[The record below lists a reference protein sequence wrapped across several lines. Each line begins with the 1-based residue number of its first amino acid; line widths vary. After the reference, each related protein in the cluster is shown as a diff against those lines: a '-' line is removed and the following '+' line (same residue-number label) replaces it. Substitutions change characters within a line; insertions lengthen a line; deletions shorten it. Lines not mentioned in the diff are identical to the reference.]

1 MAHLCLDSVHQCATF
16 RIDEMFLDKSTP
28 ENAYRLETFRSTGSI
43 SATASRQL
51 RCHFV
56 TRCNFPSNCP
66 VVTDGKIDIR
76 SVSDSAFL
84 DKATQNTLDLYQQV
98 LHFLQ
103 PRSYSHTPK
112 VLWNVERRFGPVLEV
127 FEIEGTKERR
137 LVIGFKMG
145 SISRYFR
152 YVDNPCL
159 RSF

>member
-16 RIDEMFLDKSTP
+16 RIDELFLDKSTP
-28 ENAYRLETFRSTGSI
+28 DNAYRLETFRSTGSI

-56 TRCNFPSNCP
+56 TKCNFPSNSP
-66 VVTDGKIDIR
+66 TATDGKTDIR

-98 LHFLQ
+98 LPFLQ
-103 PRSYSHTPK
+103 PRSHSQFFK

-145 SISRYFR
+145 SISRYFGW
-152 YVDNPCL
+152 VDNPRLQSC
-159 RSF
+159 